1 MGFLKLAINFV
12 DLLGWPLLALGYPLC
27 ASIRAIETDSNSDT
41 RNLISYWI
49 LLSLIYL
56 FEHAFMKLLQ
66 WLWFW
71 PYIKL
76 MIIFL
81 LVIPHFEGAFYVY
94 NHLLHPCTSMNAQ
107 MVIMKCRSWK
117 ELLVK
122 RENFIIQAEKYIEDN
137 GSDGLEKLIA
147 SKLMNTASDLYEVKA
162 VPSTEKKEVYQSNGE
177 RLNTEKKDTYNKN
190 IEQIDIKDLGVIEQK
205 EVPVGKHD
213 GLDYQK
219 LLIQAKSSP
228 ITLGSLK
235 EANLAQNENLT
246 SSKIRSNEK
255 AGKDAACTEHPDIS
269 ASKNVQK
276 EWTCAICQVK
286 TTSEMTLNC
295 HLQGRIHRV
304 NCEALKAKNLR
315 KKEPEKTVSNGGL
328 KPTTIK
334 DQKVKVKANQKGL
347 LALPVEFS
355 NELKQKTVINHEK
368 GQGQQKNQGKEA
380 SGKNHLTPSL
390 RCNICNV
397 TFSSFDMA
405 SHLNGRKH
413 LGQVQLLTG

>member
-66 WLWFW
+66 WTQ
-71 PYIKL
+71 
-76 MIIFL
+76 
-81 LVIPHFEGAFYVY
+81 
-94 NHLLHPCTSMNAQ
+94 CTVLAAP
-107 MVIMKCRSWK
+107 VAKPI
-117 ELLVK
+117 VT
-122 RENFIIQAEKYIEDN
+122 
-137 GSDGLEKLIA
+137 
-147 SKLMNTASDLYEVKA
+147 LMNTASDLYEVKA

-205 EVPVGKHD
+205 EVPVGNHD

-228 ITLGSLK
+228 IPQGSLT
-235 EANLAQNENLT
+235 ETNLAQNENLT

-255 AGKDAACTEHPDIS
+255 AGKDAACAEHPDIS
-269 ASKNVQK
+269 ASKKVQK

-286 TTSEMTLNC
+286 SSSEKTLNC

-304 NCEALKAKNLR
+304 NCEALKANNHP

-328 KPTTIK
+328 KPTTLK
-334 DQKVKVKANQKGL
+334 DQMDKVKANQKGL
-347 LALPVEFS
+347 PALPVKFS

-368 GQGQQKNQGKEA
+368 AQGQQKNQGKDA
-380 SGKNHLTPSL
+380 SGKNHLTPSR

-397 TFSSFDMA
+397 TCTSEVDMA
-405 SHLNGRKH
+405 SHLDGRKH

>member
-1 MGFLKLAINFV
+1 
-12 DLLGWPLLALGYPLC
+12 
-27 ASIRAIETDSNSDT
+27 
-41 RNLISYWI
+41 
-49 LLSLIYL
+49 
-56 FEHAFMKLLQ
+56 
-66 WLWFW
+66 
-71 PYIKL
+71 

-147 SKLMNTASDLYEVKA
+147 SK
-162 VPSTEKKEVYQSNGE
+162 SNGE